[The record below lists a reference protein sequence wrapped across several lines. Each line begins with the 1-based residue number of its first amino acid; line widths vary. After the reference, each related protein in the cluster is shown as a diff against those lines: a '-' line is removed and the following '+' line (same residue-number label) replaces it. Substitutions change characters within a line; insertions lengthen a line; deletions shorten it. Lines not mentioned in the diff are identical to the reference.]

1 MTTKPIV
8 VPSLYHFMHGVVD
21 YAGLYPPAQLPLQ
34 EAITNYYHYR
44 RSGDCWMLAHFV
56 IGAQRLDELA
66 ALFAEHPY
74 LLDEGPLS
82 FAVVGQGGLT
92 EEDFLENLREDAAA
106 IHLFSETFANQANV
120 AQYEVKLPLLGDA
133 AAVAQLAHNAQAVL
147 NLPTFYEL
155 TLGQN
160 WAENVRMAVAGLA
173 EAGNGVGAKLR
184 TGGLVAE
191 AIPTVQQVAHVLITC
206 RDAGVPLKC
215 TAGLHHPVRQ
225 YQAEVSAKMHGFV
238 NVFGAAMLAQSEK
251 FSPSQLSLVLDEEQP
266 DRFKFDER
274 GFHWHVYEVKADEV
288 AAARQSAIISFGSC
302 SFDDPRTELRQLG
315 WL

>member
-1 MTTKPIV
+1 
-8 VPSLYHFMHGVVD
+8 
-21 YAGLYPPAQLPLQ
+21 
-34 EAITNYYHYR
+34 
-44 RSGDCWMLAHFV
+44 MLAHFV

-66 ALFAEHPY
+66 ALLTEHPY

-92 EEDFLENLREDAAA
+92 EEDFLGNLREDAAA
-106 IHLFSETFANQANV
+106 IHLFSEAFGSKVRV
-120 AQYEVKLPLLGDA
+120 AQFEVKLPVLEDA
-133 AAVAQLAHNAQAVL
+133 AAVAQLVHNAQAVL

-160 WAENVRMAVAGLA
+160 WEEKVRRAVAGLA
-173 EAGNGVGAKLR
+173 EAGDGVGAKLR

-191 AIPTVQQVAHVLITC
+191 AIPTAQQIAHVLITC

-225 YQAEVSAKMHGFV
+225 YRGEVSAKMHGFI
-238 NVFGAAMLAQSEK
+238 NVFGAAMLAHVEK
-251 FSPSQLSLVLDEEQP
+251 LSPSQLSLVLNEEHP
-266 DRFKFDER
+266 DRFNFDER

-302 SFDDPRTELRQLG
+302 SFDEPREELRQLG